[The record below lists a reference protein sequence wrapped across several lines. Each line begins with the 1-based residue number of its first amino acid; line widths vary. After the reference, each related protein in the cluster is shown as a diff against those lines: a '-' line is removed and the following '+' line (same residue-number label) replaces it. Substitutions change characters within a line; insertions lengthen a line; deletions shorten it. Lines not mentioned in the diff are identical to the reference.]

1 MADVF
6 NVDDIA
12 QQAFYGFKLNAT
24 TGKLTVE
31 KLTGSDPVRLPDAVI
46 IRADDYKHWLW
57 TRSTLVF
64 SWNASD
70 KTRLLVEVL

>member
-6 NVDDIA
+6 NVNDIA
-12 QQAFYGFKLNAT
+12 QQTFYGFKLNHD

-31 KLTGSDPVRLPDAVI
+31 KITGDDPVRLPDDVL
-46 IRADDYKHWLW
+46 IREDDYKHWVW

-64 SWNASD
+64 SWNSSD